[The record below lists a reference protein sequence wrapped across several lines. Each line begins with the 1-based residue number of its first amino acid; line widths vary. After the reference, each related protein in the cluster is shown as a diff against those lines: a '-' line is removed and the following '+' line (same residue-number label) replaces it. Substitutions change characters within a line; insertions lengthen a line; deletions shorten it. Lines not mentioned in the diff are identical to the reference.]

1 MFLQNS
7 LTGERELFTPID
19 PSWVRLYVCGPTT
32 YDDIHLGNARTA
44 IVFDTL
50 ARALRHEYGFAN
62 VQFMTN
68 FTDIDDKIID
78 RARVE
83 NPDLPI
89 DLAVVMLTTKVIKS
103 IREDWTQLG
112 MTVNEYA
119 YVSDNIGNILEMIDR
134 LVADNHAYVGENGDV
149 LFDISS
155 NPRYGQLTGQPLG
168 DEKDFA
174 LWKRQ
179 APEDFGFES
188 KWGRGRPGWHIE
200 CSAMIKTYL
209 GDVIDIHGGGIDLK
223 FPHHENEIAQS
234 TCGNHTDKLANVFVH
249 SNMVTV
255 DGVKM
260 SKSLGNH
267 ITVKDL
273 FARGYTGSQIRFD
286 ALRTKYNGIMDFTY
300 ARLDESVRI
309 LAKLTSETA
318 EPTLDEQFLKLVQ
331 TDLNTPP
338 AIMRLQS
345 LFKQK
350 NYGAV
355 MGGLKFLGILI

>member
-7 LTGERELFTPID
+7 LSGQRELFAPID
-19 PSWVRLYVCGPTT
+19 PNWVRLYVCGPTT

-44 IVFDTL
+44 VVFDTL
-50 ARALRHEYGFAN
+50 ARTLRHEYGFQH

-78 RARVE
+78 RARIE
-83 NPDLPI
+83 FPDLPI
-89 DLAVVMLTTKVIKS
+89 DVGVACLTTKVIKS
-103 IREDWTQLG
+103 IREDWHALG
-112 MTVNEYA
+112 MTINEYA
-119 YVSDNIGNILEMIDR
+119 YVSDNIDHILTMVDK
-134 LVADNHAYVGENGDV
+134 LVQTNHAYVSENGDV
-149 LFDISS
+149 VFDISS

-179 APEDFGFES
+179 EPNEFGFDS
-188 KWGRGRPGWHIE
+188 KFGWGRPGWHLE
-200 CSAMIKTYL
+200 CSAMIKTYM
-209 GDVIDIHGGGIDLK
+209 GDIIDIHGGGIDLK

-234 TCGNHTDKLANVFVH
+234 TCANHTDKLANYFVH

-286 ALRTKYNGIMDFTY
+286 LLRTKYNGIMDFTY

-309 LAKLTSETA
+309 LDRLTLELA
-318 EPTLDEQFLKLVQ
+318 EPTLDDQFIKLMQ
-331 TDLNTPP
+331 GDLNTPP

-350 NYGAV
+350 NFSAV
-355 MGGLKFLGILI
+355 AGGLKFLGVK